1 MKTHDVEQLLGITKQ
16 ALIYYEKEGL
26 IGPVLKGSNG
36 QRDYQEENLRQ
47 IEFIKCMRSI
57 NIPISE
63 LKKYMDLYAL
73 GDETLESRKEILERQ
88 MDSINKQMKDLE
100 LAKERL
106 IKKLKLYDDELI
118 KKRKG
123 KS

>member
-1 MKTHDVEQLLGITKQ
+1 MV
-16 ALIYYEKEGL
+16 KE
-26 IGPVLKGSNG
+26 N
-36 QRDYQEENLRQ
+36 YQEENLRQ

-63 LKKYMDLYAL
+63 LKKYMDLYTL

-88 MDSINKQMKDLE
+88 MDSITKQMKDLE

-106 IKKLKLYDDELI
+106 IKKLKLYDEELI

>member
-1 MKTHDVEQLLGITKQ
+1 
-16 ALIYYEKEGL
+16 
-26 IGPVLKGSNG
+26 
-36 QRDYQEENLRQ
+36 
-47 IEFIKCMRSI
+47 MRSI

-106 IKKLKLYDDELI
+106 IKKLKLYDEELI
-118 KKRKG
+118 SYSFVRHIEKE
-123 KS
+123 

>member
-1 MKTHDVEQLLGITKQ
+1 MTIKEVSEQYSLSRDTLR
-16 ALIYYEKEGL
+16 YYEKEGL

-100 LAKERL
+100 LAKKRL
-106 IKKLKLYDDELI
+106 IKKLKLYDEELM
-118 KKRKG
+118 KKGQG

>member
-1 MKTHDVEQLLGITKQ
+1 MTIKEVSEQYSLSKDTLR
-16 ALIYYEKEGL
+16 YYEKEGL

-106 IKKLKLYDDELI
+106 IKKLKLYDEELI

>member
-1 MKTHDVEQLLGITKQ
+1 
-16 ALIYYEKEGL
+16 
-26 IGPVLKGSNG
+26 
-36 QRDYQEENLRQ
+36 
-47 IEFIKCMRSI
+47 
-57 NIPISE
+57 
-63 LKKYMDLYAL
+63 MDLYAL
-73 GDETLESRKEILERQ
+73 GDETLESHKEILERQ

-106 IKKLKLYDDELI
+106 IKKLKLYDEELI

>member
-1 MKTHDVEQLLGITKQ
+1 MTIKEVSEQYSLSKDTLR
-16 ALIYYEKEGL
+16 YYEKEGL
-26 IGPVLKGSNG
+26 IGPVFKGSNG

-106 IKKLKLYDDELI
+106 IKKLKLYDEELI

>member
-1 MKTHDVEQLLGITKQ
+1 MYAEYQYSNFRTKK
-16 ALIYYEKEGL
+16 IYG
-26 IGPVLKGSNG
+26 
-36 QRDYQEENLRQ
+36 
-47 IEFIKCMRSI
+47 FI
-57 NIPISE
+57 
-63 LKKYMDLYAL
+63 YAL

-106 IKKLKLYDDELI
+106 IKKLKLYDEELI